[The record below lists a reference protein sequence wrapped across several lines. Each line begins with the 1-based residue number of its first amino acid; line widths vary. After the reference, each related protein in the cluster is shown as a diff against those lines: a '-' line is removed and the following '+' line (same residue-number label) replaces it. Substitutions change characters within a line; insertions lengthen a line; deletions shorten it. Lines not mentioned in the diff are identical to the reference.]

1 MAPTFAMPFRFVAAV
16 SHAGARFLQCPPFLP
31 CQNHA
36 QSCNRERRR
45 TTQTP
50 RGVELDE
57 PDVIR
62 VEDELSK
69 VFLCELDDVGLVR
82 VEGAGGADEAENDEK
97 ERDLGVLGTRVLHV
111 SKGTTDDDDV
121 MCYDLL

>member
-31 CQNHA
+31 CQRHA
-36 QSCNRERRR
+36 QAAKEGNRDEGR
-45 TTQTP
+45 TQTP
-50 RGVELDE
+50 GGVELDE

-82 VEGAGGADEAENDEK
+82 VEGAGSADEAKDEE
-97 ERDLGVLGTRVLHV
+97 ERDLGVLEARVLHV
-111 SKGTTDDDDV
+111 SKRTTGGRTTV
-121 MCYDLL
+121 M